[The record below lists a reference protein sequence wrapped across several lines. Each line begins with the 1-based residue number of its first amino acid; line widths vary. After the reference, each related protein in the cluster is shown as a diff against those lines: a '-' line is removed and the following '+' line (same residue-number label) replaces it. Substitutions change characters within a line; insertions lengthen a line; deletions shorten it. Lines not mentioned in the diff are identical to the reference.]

1 MDAVVLADML
11 RGDFIS
17 QRYVPNRET
26 SSAREAV
33 RHRYSLVEKRI
44 SHKNSIHRILLQIP
58 FKPGA
63 AVPFTPVWLARI
75 RQIDGYGIDDHL
87 MQIDSLN
94 ESIIKSDVKITGMA
108 KDNPDAI
115 LLKTIPGVGYF
126 LALVISSMIG
136 SIGRFNGSDGLC
148 SYAGLVPSVRSFAE
162 IVYHGR
168 ITHSRS
174 ALMRRVLTEYAL
186 SHVRYAKN
194 SHIAEFYTRIKKKR
208 GSGKAIVVA
217 AVQIS
222 HKALPPPR

>member
-17 QRYVPNRET
+17 QCYVLNRET

-33 RHRYSLVEKRI
+33 RHRYSLGEKRI

-75 RQIDGYGIDDHL
+75 RQIDDHL
-87 MQIDSLN
+87 VQIDSLN

-108 KDNPDAI
+108 KDNPDTI

-162 IVYHGR
+162 TVYHER
-168 ITHSRS
+168 IAHSRS

-186 SHVRYAKN
+186 LYVRYAEN

-208 GSGKAIVVA
+208 GSGKAIVAA
-217 AVQIS
+217 AVQIL